1 MEKKY
6 HILER
11 ETFIP
16 SSIDRVFDFFS
27 RAENL
32 NRITP
37 PWLHFKIR
45 TDTPIHMAKG
55 TLIDYTLRLKG
66 LPVRWRSQI
75 TEWNPLRSFEDTQ
88 IKGPY
93 TVWIHHH
100 LFRSENGGTVMRDSV
115 EYVVPGWI
123 LEPLIHFFV
132 RRDLERIFD
141 YREDSLIKIFTYE
154 AEKDL

>member
-1 MEKKY
+1 MKKKS

-16 SSIDRVFDFFS
+16 SSIDEVFDFFS

-45 TDTPIHMAKG
+45 TDTPIHMKKG
-55 TLIDYTLRLKG
+55 TLIEYTLRLKG

-75 TEWNPLRSFEDTQ
+75 TGWDPPRSFEDTQ

-100 LFRSENGGTVMRDSV
+100 LFRPENGGTVMKDSV
-115 EYVVPGWI
+115 KYALPGWI
-123 LEPLIHFFV
+123 LEPLIHLFV
-132 RRDLERIFD
+132 RKDLERIFD
-141 YREDSLIKIFTYE
+141 HRENSLIKIFTDGGDE
-154 AEKDL
+154 DF

>member
-1 MEKKY
+1 MKKRS

-16 SSIDRVFDFFS
+16 SSIDEVFDFFS

-45 TDTPIHMAKG
+45 TDTPIHMEKG
-55 TLIDYTLRLKG
+55 TFIDYGLRLKG

-75 TEWNPLRSFEDTQ
+75 TGWDPPLSFEDTQ

-93 TVWIHHH
+93 KTWIHHH
-100 LFRSENGGTVMRDSV
+100 RFRRENGGTVMRDSV
-115 EYVVPGWI
+115 EYVVPGGI

-141 YREDSLIKIFTYE
+141 YRECSLIKIFTAQE
-154 AEKDL
+154 T